1 MKRNNI
7 MSYAVVINSSG
18 QITLPKAIRDILGVK
33 IGDRV
38 KFDVEKDKVEVSR
51 VKDVY
56 EVLAEID
63 AMRTPEQRA
72 KIKASAGKTAREFRE
87 EWENSEEAEIYYKEK
102 YGI

>member
-1 MKRNNI
+1 
-7 MSYAVVINSSG
+7 MSYVVVINSSG

-51 VKDVY
+51 VKDIY

-63 AMRTPEQRA
+63 AMWTPKERA
-72 KIKASAGKTAREFRE
+72 RLKKISGKTARELRE
-87 EWENSEEAEIYYKEK
+87 EWENSKEAKIYYKEK

>member
-1 MKRNNI
+1 

-63 AMRTPEQRA
+63 AKRTPEEKAR
-72 KIKASAGKTAREFRE
+72 IKALAGKTARELRE
-87 EWENSEEAEIYYKEK
+87 EWENSEEATIYYKEK

>member
-1 MKRNNI
+1 
-7 MSYAVVINSSG
+7 MSHAVVINSSG

-56 EVLAEID
+56 EILAEVD
-63 AMRTPEQRA
+63 AIWTPEEREQIR
-72 KIKASAGKTAREFRE
+72 KTAGKTARELRE
-87 EWENSEEAEIYYKEK
+87 EWDNSEEGIKYYKEK

>member
-1 MKRNNI
+1 
-7 MSYAVVINSSG
+7 MSYAVSYPVVINSSG

-38 KFDVEKDKVEVSR
+38 KFDVKEDTIEVSR
-51 VKDVY
+51 IKDIH
-56 EVLAEID
+56 EVLTEID

-72 KIKASAGKTAREFRE
+72 RIKANAGKTAREFRE
-87 EWENSEEAEIYYKEK
+87 EWENSKEAKIYYKEK

>member
-1 MKRNNI
+1 

-18 QITLPKAIRDILGVK
+18 QITLPKSIRDILGVK

-38 KFDVEKDKVEVSR
+38 KFDVEKDEVKVSR

-63 AMRTPEQRA
+63 AERTPEER
-72 KIKASAGKTAREFRE
+72 KRIKAIAGKTVRELRE
-87 EWENSEEAEIYYKEK
+87 EWENSPEAKKYYKEK

>member
-1 MKRNNI
+1 

-38 KFDVEKDKVEVSR
+38 KFDVTKDKVEVSR

-56 EVLAEID
+56 EVLAEVD
-63 AMRTPEQRA
+63 AMWTPQERENL
-72 KIKASAGKTAREFRE
+72 KKLSGKTAREIME
-87 EWENSEEAEIYYKEK
+87 DWENSEEAAKYYKEK
-102 YGI
+102 YGF

>member
-1 MKRNNI
+1 

-38 KFDVEKDKVEVSR
+38 KFDVEKEDVKVSR
-51 VKDVY
+51 VKDIY

-63 AMRTPEQRA
+63 AERTPEQKAR
-72 KIKASAGKTAREFRE
+72 IKEIAGKTVHELMD
-87 EWENSEEAEIYYKEK
+87 EWDNSPEAAKYYKEK